1 MDLVQGSLPVGILLT
16 VFLFIAAGAL
26 LIFWPT
32 IRILKRLGLTPWMS
46 VLIIIPVGN
55 LLLLWIVAYSDW
67 KNVQVTSNA

>member
-16 VFLFIAAGAL
+16 VFLFIAAAAL
-26 LIFWPT
+26 LVFWPT

-46 VLIIIPVGN
+46 LLIIIPVGN

-67 KNVQVTSNA
+67 KHVQVTSNA